1 MFLHPLIAPTDERA
15 DRGRRGVENVHA
27 VLLNDSPEAV
37 RFRPIRRAFIH
48 EGSRAIRERT
58 INDVAVPGYPSDVRR
73 APKNIFVANIEHVFC
88 GRIDSDQI
96 TAGGVEDSFRLPG
109 RTAGVKDVKRMF
121 AIERCRWT
129 IVIDVFELAM
139 PPDIAAFFHVD
150 LIVRALENNHAFH
163 RGPDAERVIHIFL
176 KRHNSAPAI
185 TPVCGDQ
192 CDRAAVMDPVAN

>member
-1 MFLHPLIAPTDERA
+1 MFLHPLIAPTDKRA
-15 DRGRRGVENVHA
+15 NRGRRGVENVHA

-48 EGSRAIRERT
+48 EGSGTVRKRT
-58 INDVAVPGYPSDVRR
+58 VNDVAVPGHPSDVRR

-88 GRIDSDQI
+88 SRIDSDQI
-96 TAGGVEDSFRLPG
+96 TTGGVEDSFRLSG

-121 AIERCRWT
+121 AIESSRWT
-129 IVIDVFELAM
+129 LVLDIYEHTM
-139 PPDIAAFFHVD
+139 PPDVAALFHVD

-176 KRHNSAPAI
+176 ERHNPAPAI
-185 TPVCGDQ
+185 TSIRGDQ